1 MLSRLFRMI
10 FLRITWGMYNMNM
23 YQTPRSL
30 PTVHLSQRMKS
41 THSPGE
47 PYPMKSGNSGNS
59 VKTMVDSIFSNP
71 TVRENI
77 NKILRVLFQAL
88 IQEFYPYILMTLIF
102 MVISFIL
109 LIAIFILLLWRE
121 K

>member
-1 MLSRLFRMI
+1 MFI
-10 FLRITWGMYNMNM
+10 RIRYTMYM
-23 YQTPRSL
+23 YRTPRNSSTRSYGTSSNESITDASIK
-30 PTVHLSQRMKS
+30 TV
-41 THSPGE
+41 
-47 PYPMKSGNSGNS
+47 
-59 VKTMVDSIFSNP
+59 VDSFFSNS

-77 NKILRVLFQAL
+77 NQILRVLFQAL

-121 K
+121 KSYH